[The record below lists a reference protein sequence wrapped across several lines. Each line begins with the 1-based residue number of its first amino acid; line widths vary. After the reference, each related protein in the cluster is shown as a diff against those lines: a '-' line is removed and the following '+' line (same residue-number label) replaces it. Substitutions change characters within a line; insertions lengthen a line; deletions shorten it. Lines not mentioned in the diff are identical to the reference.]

1 MPADRLARQLGY
13 LGLQQR
19 AKSARGMRDLRQR
32 RGKRTGEFGHPVHQ
46 NIWPPTLDDP
56 QHVQKARRHFKVGEH
71 TTEEERAVIR
81 SREPL
86 KAEIAQ
92 LPLPTINTKSCAER
106 GETGVLTD
114 DRNGSPVAN
123 ATSWPAAPAA
133 RANGTVGGNAPSLAG
148 R

>member
-1 MPADRLARQLGY
+1 
-13 LGLQQR
+13 
-19 AKSARGMRDLRQR
+19 MRDLRQR

-46 NIWPPTLDDP
+46 NIRPPTLDDP
-56 QHVQKARRHFKVGEH
+56 QQVRQARRHFKVGEH

-106 GETGVLTD
+106 GETGVL
-114 DRNGSPVAN
+114 DRRSK
-123 ATSWPAAPAA
+123 WI
-133 RANGTVGGNAPSLAG
+133 AG
-148 R
+148 RECHFMAGGASRASQRNQWVVMPHRRPAGKQDAHTGAI